1 MGSMIRK
8 KIKKLERLRLLTQ
21 FISTVILC
29 LPILSAPIVIC
40 PAFHCHGCP
49 WSSFACPLGTI
60 AGFAALR
67 LIPFVTLGILGLV
80 GTIGGRIICGWVC
93 PFGLFQDLL
102 GKLRRNKLRI
112 PQWLG
117 YTKYAVLVGLVVL
130 VPMFFTTK
138 SHYTFCHLCPV
149 GTLEEAIPNLF
160 TRVINPAV
168 IPNFWFWMSIRFSIL
183 GATLLFVIFVSRGF
197 CRVFCPLGAIFA
209 VFNRISIFRFRLVRS
224 SCNSC
229 GSCAKTCPVDIDP
242 VKDMNTEECIKCL
255 DCTTTKCIKLG
266 VK

>member
-1 MGSMIRK
+1 MIRK
-8 KIKKLERLRLLTQ
+8 TKRIERLRLLTQ
-21 FISTVILC
+21 LAATVLWS
-29 LPILSAPIVIC
+29 LPYFAVFGTQAYIC

-49 WSSFACPLGTI
+49 WSSFACPIGIISGFI
-60 AGFAALR
+60 ALK
-67 LIPFVTLGILGLV
+67 LVPFVALSILGIV
-80 GTIGGRIICGWVC
+80 GAFGGRIVCGWAC
-93 PFGLFQDLL
+93 PFGLLQDLL
-102 GKLRRNKLRI
+102 GKLKKNKLVI

-130 VPMFFTTK
+130 VPLFYTMK
-138 SHYTFCHLCPV
+138 SHFTFCGLCPA
-149 GTLEEAIPNLF
+149 GTLEAAVPSLF
-160 TRVINPAV
+160 TNPLPKSWLW
-168 IPNFWFWMSIRFSIL
+168 IDIRLSIL
-183 GATLLFVIFVSRGF
+183 VITLLSVVFISRGF
-197 CRVFCPLGAIFA
+197 CRVICPLGAIFA
-209 VFNRISIFRFRLVRS
+209 VFNRISLFRFRLVRT